1 MATEVI
7 PHRSQVLGLWSSQCF
22 PKCWHPGTRSVGAE
36 TISQDSSHPQ
46 LDKPEKIPS
55 RLLGPLFQHQRYSNP
70 PTLVQRFWI
79 FHSTPRSSFPSGSQD
94 LSTHS
99 LKGNPLRLVFGGG
112 GVHCAVAGTPRKG
125 RLENLLRVPIP
136 VTHLERYAGF
146 YLRGAEITRGPAC
159 ANITLSKATSSL
171 PLGPPLGAPT
181 LQQGQ
186 STGPA
191 PNGCF
196 SQAPPLD
203 IVRCV
208 IEPALLIGQF
218 LKLHPWPRSYGMGPC
233 AKRAAF
239 NRPLPQAPPRGRLPP
254 WSPGDVRGSV
264 QSAEAALLELP
275 QRAVLWTPHSPP
287 C

>member
-1 MATEVI
+1 M
-7 PHRSQVLGLWSSQCF
+7 
-22 PKCWHPGTRSVGAE
+22 
-36 TISQDSSHPQ
+36 
-46 LDKPEKIPS
+46 
-55 RLLGPLFQHQRYSNP
+55 
-70 PTLVQRFWI
+70 
-79 FHSTPRSSFPSGSQD
+79 
-94 LSTHS
+94 
-99 LKGNPLRLVFGGG
+99 
-112 GVHCAVAGTPRKG
+112 
-125 RLENLLRVPIP
+125 ENLLRVPTP

-146 YLRGAEITRGPAC
+146 HLRGAEITRGLAC
-159 ANITLSKATSSL
+159 ANTTLSKTTSSL

-203 IVRCV
+203 ILRCV

-218 LKLHPWPRSYGMGPC
+218 LKLHPWPRSYGMGTC

-264 QSAEAALLELP
+264 QSAEAALLALP
-275 QRAVLWTPHSPP
+275 QRAVLWPPPHSPP